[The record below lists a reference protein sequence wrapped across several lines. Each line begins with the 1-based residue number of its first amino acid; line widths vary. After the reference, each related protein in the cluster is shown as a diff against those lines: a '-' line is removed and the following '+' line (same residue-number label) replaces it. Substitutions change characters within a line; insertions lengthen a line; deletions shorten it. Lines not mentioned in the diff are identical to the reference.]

1 MIGVDVLSFIK
12 DIYDGEISGIE
23 DFGFNG
29 SSEFRQ
35 LQEKKAEAI
44 EKIEAG
50 LEEDKK
56 KVLELILETNYKIGS
71 IELSRMFEYAFRLG
85 FISALDVLNKDKNN
99 FQ

>member
-1 MIGVDVLSFIK
+1 MGFIK
-12 DIYDGEISGIE
+12 DIYDGEMSGAE

-35 LQEKKAEAI
+35 LQAKKAEAI
-44 EKIEAG
+44 EKIEAE

-56 KVLELILETNYKIGS
+56 RALELILETNYKIGS

-85 FISALDVLNKDKNN
+85 FTAASDILIKKSL
-99 FQ
+99 